1 MSGFSCPA
9 GSKTANGSNTCKTG
23 YKAYDG
29 DGVDN
34 RQCLSPCLEGGV
46 RNARDGACREP
57 AWKQI
62 MKVIGILTGIASF
75 VAVAFK
81 VHLFFKLRHCKRL
94 APGYTGLAGFF
105 AVFSY
110 GTKGDHTLEK
120 DPRGKKK
127 GKSKNSKAGKNQTSI
142 GDMELSGDVKV
153 NEGKSQGNGDQGDAS
168 NEAND
173 ASSVQVT
180 VVNEGGRTASVDV
193 DDAVRSTSNPFEG
206 RTDSVVMNPACS
218 VDKGRSTETEAAV
231 SVGRLQTLESM
242 DVPQLCAWLR
252 DTVGVKEIVLE
263 ACTAEGIDG
272 KTMGSIVRERDTE
285 ALIEIGMK
293 SRLKTNKLFGAWA

>member
-1 MSGFSCPA
+1 
-9 GSKTANGSNTCKTG
+9 
-23 YKAYDG
+23 
-29 DGVDN
+29 
-34 RQCLSPCLEGGV
+34 
-46 RNARDGACREP
+46 
-57 AWKQI
+57 
-62 MKVIGILTGIASF
+62 MKVIGIITGIASV

-105 AVFSY
+105 AVFAY

-127 GKSKNSKAGKNQTSI
+127 GKSNNSKTGKNQTSI

-173 ASSVQVT
+173 ASSVQMT
-180 VVNEGGRTASVDV
+180 VVHEGSRTASVDV
-193 DDAVRSTSNPFEG
+193 DDAVRSTSNPFESRG

-252 DTVGVKEIVLE
+252 ETVGVSESVLE
-263 ACTAEGIDG
+263 VCTAEGIDG
-272 KTMGSIVRERDTE
+272 KTMGSIVRGRDAE
-285 ALIEIGMK
+285 ALVEIGIS
-293 SRLKTNKLFGAWA
+293 SRLKINKLLGSWE